1 MTFRRFFARHRI
13 ASGMIAPAIV
23 GVAAVITLPLA
34 LSSGPTTMD
43 TELTASTTECHDMVT
58 ISVAGRG
65 DTPVDGTKMLVG
77 PDDERL
83 PAMLSSDY
91 SSRWVDPVVNAP
103 KGAVDKDSY
112 AAVYIAYPANMD
124 SYEDAVTAG
133 VANTETVMRK
143 IQQSCPDTKFAVVG
157 YSEGADVA
165 RRVAMDV
172 GHQVA
177 EADGGYSI
185 ANPANVVGV
194 VILADAGRAADQG
207 PFPGSKNPFTNPDG
221 FDTKYQTGGAAT
233 PGQGALPDTGGDDF
247 GALAGKVASFCSD
260 GDLTC
265 SAPQNISLLQLVV
278 NVGRQLNVDGLER
291 QGLTP
296 ATGQDVAVVLGQIAM
311 NAFAEI
317 GSQPDWMQSDE
328 TFLDVLLKVSAPTY
342 KPGETPATKTPVK
355 DVAIATDEMSP
366 LAYLPQKVLNEILGL
381 IVTNQNT
388 IPVVMSDPYNLTL
401 GPDAKGHH
409 FDYWRDANAANG
421 KPLTSAEYAAA
432 WLTELAKQAQNG
444 QPVVTTTKPDADA
457 LASVEQLSSEGSVG
471 SSAAV
476 ATTTSAAPSATATV
490 KQESTTKSSAGGPTS
505 GTVAAVPSASAPVSE
520 SAAATPEAA
529 SVAPTTDAAATES
542 VVPEAS
548 VESSGVEAT
557 KVSSPVDSSPVES
570 SPSIPAPTT
579 TASALTKVPSSK

>member
-34 LSSGPTTMD
+34 LSSGPTTVD

-91 SSRWVDPVVNAP
+91 RSDWIDQVVNAP
-103 KGAVDKDSY
+103 NGAVGKGSY

-143 IQQSCPDTKFAVVG
+143 IQQSCPDTRFAVVG

-172 GHQVA
+172 GHQLA
-177 EADGGYSI
+177 DADGGYSI

-194 VILADAGRAADQG
+194 VILADAGRAAGQG

-221 FDTKYQTGGAAT
+221 FDKKYQNGANAI

-342 KPGETPATKTPVK
+342 KPGETPATRAPVK
-355 DVAIATDEMSP
+355 DVAISTDDMSP
-366 LAYLPQKVLNEILGL
+366 LAYLPQKVFNEIVGL

-401 GPDAKGHH
+401 GPDGKGHH

-432 WLTELAKQAQNG
+432 WLTELAKQAQSG
-444 QPVVTTTKPDADA
+444 QPVVTTTKPDAEA
-457 LASVEQLSSEGSVG
+457 LASVEKLSSAG
-471 SSAAV
+471 SAA
-476 ATTTSAAPSATATV
+476 TTSATASASPSATATATA
-490 KQESTTKSSAGGPTS
+490 KEESTPESSTEKSTSSSATA
-505 GTVAAVPSASAPVSE
+505 TPSASVPAAAPSGVESPVPTTGD
-520 SAAATPEAA
+520 SAAA
-529 SVAPTTDAAATES
+529 ATGVS
-542 VVPEAS
+542 APEAS
-548 VESSGVEAT
+548 AESSGEASAN
-557 KVSSPVDSSPVES
+557 VSSETTEP

-579 TASALTKVPSSK
+579 TASAPAKVSGSK

>member
-34 LSSGPTTMD
+34 LSSGPTTVD

-194 VILADAGRAADQG
+194 VILADAGRAAGQG

-221 FDTKYQTGGAAT
+221 FDTKYQTGGAAI

-265 SAPQNISLLQLVV
+265 SAPENISLLQLVV

-355 DVAIATDEMSP
+355 DVAISTDEMSP

-457 LASVEQLSSEGSVG
+457 LASVEKLSSEGS
-471 SSAAV
+471 AATAA
-476 ATTTSAAPSATATV
+476 ATASAAPSATATATV
-490 KQESTTKSSAGGPTS
+490 KQEPTPESSTEKSTSSSA
-505 GTVAAVPSASAPVSE
+505 TVTPSASVPAAAPSGVESPVPTTE
-520 SAAATPEAA
+520 DSAAAAA
-529 SVAPTTDAAATES
+529 EVSA
-542 VVPEAS
+542 PEAS
-548 VESSGVEAT
+548 AESVGEASAD
-557 KVSSPVDSSPVES
+557 VSSETTEP

-579 TASALTKVPSSK
+579 TASAPAKVSGSK